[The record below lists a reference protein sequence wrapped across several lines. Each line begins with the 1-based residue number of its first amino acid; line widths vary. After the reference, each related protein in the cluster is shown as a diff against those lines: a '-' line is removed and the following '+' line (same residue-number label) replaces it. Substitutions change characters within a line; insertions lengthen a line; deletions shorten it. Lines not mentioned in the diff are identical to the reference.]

1 MSVKLEL
8 YRVFKEVAEVGN
20 ITAAAQALYISQ
32 SAVSQ
37 SIKQL
42 ERDLQTRLFAR
53 NSRGVTL
60 TAEGQ
65 MLYEYVRSAMG
76 LLETGEEKL
85 SQTRELQMGQLTI
98 GASDT
103 VTSHFLLLY
112 DPEKLCLVFLG
123 GDWEVTEKI
132 AENMT
137 IVQTEIPTPEPSR
150 NYIYVGAYG

>member
-65 MLYEYVRSAMG
+65 MLYEYVRSAMACWRRAR
-76 LLETGEEKL
+76 K
-85 SQTRELQMGQLTI
+85 S
-98 GASDT
+98 
-103 VTSHFLLLY
+103 
-112 DPEKLCLVFLG
+112 
-123 GDWEVTEKI
+123 
-132 AENMT
+132 
-137 IVQTEIPTPEPSR
+137 
-150 NYIYVGAYG
+150 

>member
-60 TAEGQ
+60 TAEGRCC
-65 MLYEYVRSAMG
+65 MSTSAAPWACWRRAR
-76 LLETGEEKL
+76 K
-85 SQTRELQMGQLTI
+85 S
-98 GASDT
+98 
-103 VTSHFLLLY
+103 
-112 DPEKLCLVFLG
+112 
-123 GDWEVTEKI
+123 
-132 AENMT
+132 
-137 IVQTEIPTPEPSR
+137 
-150 NYIYVGAYG
+150 

>member
-85 SQTRELQMGQLTI
+85 SQSPIHALRMAI
-98 GASDT
+98 ASNP
-103 VTSHFLLLY
+103 VTKKYILMTLCN
-112 DPEKLCLVFLG
+112 DPAKDVAAMAQAMLG
-123 GDWEVTEKI
+123 KQI
-132 AENMT
+132 SN
-137 IVQTEIPTPEPSR
+137 
-150 NYIYVGAYG
+150 